1 MNDTAGLGGVTKIVD
16 RVPLP
21 GTEARLEQAIKDLIA
36 AATRF
41 PGHLGVSVTRP
52 ALPNQ
57 PGFRMVYRFDTC
69 EHLRAWEESAQRAQ
83 LLTVAD
89 RYTQGAARL
98 TVLTGMEAWFTLP
111 ASAAPQTPRRGR
123 MSLVSWFGI
132 FPLVFLYDQLLRW
145 ALPID
150 TPTVLKIAANT
161 ALVVPTMTYLAGP
174 LLTRLFRTWL
184 YAKSG

>member
-1 MNDTAGLGGVTKIVD
+1 MTETSGVTKIVD
-16 RVPLP
+16 RVPRP
-21 GTEARLEQAIKDLIA
+21 GMEASLEQAIKALIA

-57 PGFRMVYRFDTC
+57 PGFRMVYRFDNC
-69 EHLRAWEESAQRAQ
+69 EHLRAWEESAERAP
-83 LLTVAD
+83 LLEAAD
-89 RYTQGAARL
+89 RYTQGAPRL
-98 TVLTGMEAWFTLP
+98 TVLSGMEAWFTLP
-111 ASAAPQTPRRGR
+111 STAAQLPRRAR

-145 ALPID
+145 ALPGD
-150 TPTVLKIAANT
+150 TPLLLKIAANT

-184 YAKSG
+184 YPQSR